1 MRGGSCKVLPGW
13 ESGSGREIPYFVLQV
28 LVRARR
34 EEHLDHGRVT
44 FRSTADQGRPS
55 VLLGRQREG
64 AEAVRRRRAG
74 CIVVT
79 MFPG

>member
-28 LVRARR
+28 LVCARLQ
-34 EEHLDHGRVT
+34 EHLDHRRVT
-44 FRSTADQGRPS
+44 FQSTEDQGRVS
-55 VLLGRQREG
+55 VLLGRQGEG
-64 AEAVRRRRAG
+64 AKAVRRRRAG

-79 MFPG
+79 MLPG

>member
-34 EEHLDHGRVT
+34 EEHLDHRRVT
-44 FRSTADQGRPS
+44 VLSTENQGRES
-55 VLLGRQREG
+55 YLLGRQEG
-64 AEAVRRRRAG
+64 RV
-74 CIVVT
+74 
-79 MFPG
+79 